1 MPRFGK
7 TLAIVN
13 PAAQNGR
20 GAQGADFL
28 RRMAALPGCPF
39 ASLDVME
46 TQKAGHAVD
55 LAASAAAY
63 DTVIALG
70 GDGVIHEVVNG
81 LMSLPR
87 EERPTFGVLP
97 CGNGNDYARTLGMS
111 FNLETAFDQLSSAV
125 ARPVDIGECNGR
137 YFAETLSFG
146 LDAAIAIG
154 THARRKRTGH
164 SGTRLFVEEGIDQL
178 VNHRDVYRYTLAQDG
193 GEPVEGSMLMFA
205 VQIGPTYGGGFKV
218 CPDAGP
224 FDGRFDLCIAK
235 PPLGL
240 LKAAYLFLK
249 AKDGK
254 HVTHT
259 DVMVFT
265 HASGIRVEFDEP
277 PPAQID
283 GEAIGGSVFD
293 IRTHGHALDVLFAR
307 GEGDA

>member
-28 RRMAALPGCPF
+28 RRMAKQPGCPF
-39 ASLDVME
+39 AFLDVVE
-46 TQKAGHAVD
+46 TQGTGHAIR
-55 LAASAAAY
+55 LASAAGAY
-63 DTVIALG
+63 DVVIALG

-81 LMSLPR
+81 LMVLPSN
-87 EERPTFGVLP
+87 ERPIFGVLP

-111 FNLETAFDQLSSAV
+111 FDLETAFEQLASAEP
-125 ARPVDIGECNGR
+125 RSVDIGECNGR
-137 YFAETLSFG
+137 FFAETLSFG

-154 THARRKRTGH
+154 THERRKRTGH

-178 VNHRDVYRYTLAQDG
+178 VNHRDVYRYTLTQDG

-205 VQIGPTYGGGFKV
+205 VQVGPTYGGGFKV
-218 CPDAGP
+218 CPDASP
-224 FDGRFDLCIAK
+224 FDGSFDLCIAR

-249 AKDGK
+249 AKNGK

-259 DVMVFT
+259 DVMAFSR
-265 HASGIRVEFDEP
+265 ASGIRVEFDEP

-283 GEAIGGSVFD
+283 GEAFEGTVFD
-293 IRTHGHALDVLFAR
+293 VRTHRHVLTVLFA
-307 GEGDA
+307 